1 MGENAFWSAGGFVA
15 AIPRAATGQNW
26 KQACIAYSII
36 KRWIGAI
43 ALYFVVAST
52 SYRSSHL
59 SHRTWMQH
67 QAAQGLFFFFFLIMW
82 HFLSPHPHPSRL
94 RWTPANHFVYQGCR
108 DNRRNVPHLELTLGD
123 FSALVVNYSSVWAF
137 LCIFNPYTYINIYKI
152 IHSIITMILTVE
164 HFMYHAL
171 VLLIFRFLSWFVC
184 FYMDLCFKLST
195 HCEALKLVSLSIE
208 VASKNKTKKKTSF
221 IVFTPLR
228 FMFLQIERHFLTLYD
243 SMFGHITHQSLV
255 ILD

>member
-1 MGENAFWSAGGFVA
+1 
-15 AIPRAATGQNW
+15 
-26 KQACIAYSII
+26 
-36 KRWIGAI
+36 
-43 ALYFVVAST
+43 
-52 SYRSSHL
+52 
-59 SHRTWMQH
+59 
-67 QAAQGLFFFFFLIMW
+67 MW

-94 RWTPANHFVYQGCR
+94 RWTQANHFVYQGCR

-137 LCIFNPYTYINIYKI
+137 LCIFNPSTYINIYKI

-184 FYMDLCFKLST
+184 LYMDLCFKLST

-208 VASKNKTKKKTSF
+208 VASKNKTKKNIIHRCHSTAVYVFADRASFSDTVWQHVWSHHTQDFGDLGLKTLNHIEQKRPMSETESWRKLSF
-221 IVFTPLR
+221 SRTW
-228 FMFLQIERHFLTLYD
+228 
-243 SMFGHITHQSLV
+243 SS
-255 ILD
+255 